1 MSKSS
6 CCGGGGKSCKSLLLC
21 WPTSAEVEVVADSV
35 WPIRFDKAA
44 AEAATTAAQ
53 LSLIARNRLSFRMEA
68 AEAAAAASID
78 RTIEVTAHCCLR
90 NKVSQFFYFRLSP
103 PNTAAAAAA
112 VNNTAEWFVYSK
124 LPMLLR
130 QLDQSWC

>member
-1 MSKSS
+1 M
-6 CCGGGGKSCKSLLLC
+6 C
-21 WPTSAEVEVVADSV
+21 WPTSAEVEVVAASV

-78 RTIEVTAHCCLR
+78 RTIEVAHYSHCLR
-90 NKVSQFFYFRLSP
+90 NKVSQFFLYFRLSP
-103 PNTAAAAAA
+103 PNTAAAA
-112 VNNTAEWFVYSK
+112 VNTTAEWFVYSK

>member
-1 MSKSS
+1 MAVNLVSR
-6 CCGGGGKSCKSLLLC
+6 CCCC

-68 AEAAAAASID
+68 AASID
-78 RTIEVTAHCCLR
+78 RTIEVAAHCCLR
-90 NKVSQFFYFRLSP
+90 NKVSLSLSQFFTF
-103 PNTAAAAAA
+103 
-112 VNNTAEWFVYSK
+112 
-124 LPMLLR
+124 
-130 QLDQSWC
+130 D